1 MATVSGLQIVLQHCT
16 VFILLSV
23 LRLIMVVRTAF
34 LAVVVLVLIIFS

>member
-23 LRLIMVVRTAF
+23 LRIMVVRTAF